1 MRYQFRWSVPTE
13 NVVLAPQQLRFS
25 SAARDT
31 LPRMGTPVTSTGS
44 GHRSRPVV
52 AALTILYTIELVGIL
67 CTAMVVASLGRTH
80 LGRGARLLAL
90 SLVAA
95 AALVGWRAIRL
106 LAGQR
111 RLSVTELAV
120 QSAILIG
127 AIALA
132 TQRPTVGAVGVVV
145 AAGVLAACWRRGAG

>member
-1 MRYQFRWSVPTE
+1 M
-13 NVVLAPQQLRFS
+13 
-25 SAARDT
+25 
-31 LPRMGTPVTSTGS
+31 
-44 GHRSRPVV
+44 